1 MPQRLPIT
9 LKQIKESNTSQFI
22 KENQKSLFF
31 GQYLWIQNVLLLHL
45 IDEVDLQIYLKR
57 LLYQILA
64 CIVHRKI

>member
-45 IDEVDLQIYLKR
+45 VDEVDLQIYLKR

-64 CIVHRKI
+64 YIVHRKI

>member
-64 CIVHRKI
+64 YIVHRKI